1 MTMKTSDSASNVYQI
16 LLSGFSV
23 LVKVIS
29 GFAITVLLAR
39 VNSPEDFGVLGQYMS
54 FASILVLASTLG
66 IQTKLI
72 KDFSTGKG
80 LANGSFICVLVLA
93 LLSSCAVIFVYV
105 NIYQGYASQFSRDII
120 SPHLSVVFCIFT
132 IYVLMNV
139 LLAAA
144 NGAGDVGAV
153 SRSNVIAPALG
164 LVAAV
169 LLFKFNGKVEW
180 QVYFLMTYPLIKLPF
195 IFHYLLKIDIGQWR
209 KERLSIAIK
218 AIPEYGPFMVMTL
231 TSTVLIATFHTFT
244 RAQISEQINWT
255 AAGQLQVLYKH
266 SDVVM
271 LLFSSF
277 VNLFLIR
284 RLAQLNFQ
292 AQSKYVS
299 NLVKIISLPSLT
311 AFLIG
316 AWIGPVH
323 MPIIFGDEYS
333 SAKEML
339 VPWLLGDLIRIF
351 SYALIVPIVV
361 SGFLKRYL
369 ILEFIQY
376 FILFTSFGLF
386 QNFSKSYHFFYP
398 IAHLLY
404 FMVVVVIIWHWRNQ
418 RRPS

>member
-1 MTMKTSDSASNVYQI
+1 
-16 LLSGFSV
+16 
-23 LVKVIS
+23 
-29 GFAITVLLAR
+29 
-39 VNSPEDFGVLGQYMS
+39 
-54 FASILVLASTLG
+54 
-66 IQTKLI
+66 
-72 KDFSTGKG
+72 
-80 LANGSFICVLVLA
+80 
-93 LLSSCAVIFVYV
+93 
-105 NIYQGYASQFSRDII
+105 
-120 SPHLSVVFCIFT
+120 
-132 IYVLMNV
+132 
-139 LLAAA
+139 
-144 NGAGDVGAV
+144 
-153 SRSNVIAPALG
+153 
-164 LVAAV
+164 
-169 LLFKFNGKVEW
+169 
-180 QVYFLMTYPLIKLPF
+180 MTYPLIKLPF